1 MYRRFL
7 NNDDYLSIIT
17 QDALSQLVRK
27 NENRYIQAEQAAE
40 ASITDY
46 LSENF
51 EIERELEVGKR
62 IQEYNRG
69 ISYPPGAYFYFEG
82 QICEVIQ
89 AINGFKAP
97 TMWTYWKEYEGDVDP
112 KSIPPYSQLNNYQ
125 PGDLINY
132 LGVVY
137 ICEIRNG
144 FDFGDIRIPCAN
156 IWELATTY
164 QWEAIPYNLWDV
176 VEYEGQ
182 FFALVSTN
190 DFDPLVNPMESD
202 CWGLIG
208 DYDNTIDTYEVSEH
222 EYVVYQGTVY
232 YPVVNPNADAPEFGK
247 NIRLHDPR
255 NYNLKKHMVQLALY
269 ELHKLISPNNIS
281 SVRVDDYEHS
291 MLWLKDASRLK
302 LNPQIPRKIDN
313 KKEPLTDWQM
323 ATFQTSYDPYQNPWQ
338 V

>member
-97 TMWTYWKEYEGDVDP
+97 TMWTYWKEYEGDIDP
-112 KSIPPYSQLNNYQ
+112 KS
-125 PGDLINY
+125 
-132 LGVVY
+132 
-137 ICEIRNG
+137 
-144 FDFGDIRIPCAN
+144 
-156 IWELATTY
+156 
-164 QWEAIPYNLWDV
+164 
-176 VEYEGQ
+176 
-182 FFALVSTN
+182 
-190 DFDPLVNPMESD
+190 
-202 CWGLIG
+202 
-208 DYDNTIDTYEVSEH
+208 H
-222 EYVVYQGTVY
+222 
-232 YPVVNPNADAPEFGK
+232 
-247 NIRLHDPR
+247 
-255 NYNLKKHMVQLALY
+255 
-269 ELHKLISPNNIS
+269 
-281 SVRVDDYEHS
+281 
-291 MLWLKDASRLK
+291 
-302 LNPQIPRKIDN
+302 
-313 KKEPLTDWQM
+313 
-323 ATFQTSYDPYQNPWQ
+323 
-338 V
+338 